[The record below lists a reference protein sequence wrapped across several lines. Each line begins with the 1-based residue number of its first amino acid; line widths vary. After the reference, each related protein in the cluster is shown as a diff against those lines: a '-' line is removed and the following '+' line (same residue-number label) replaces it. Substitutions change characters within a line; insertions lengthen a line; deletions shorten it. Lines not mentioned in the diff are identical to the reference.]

1 MGAAWRDLMG
11 QTLLAAG
18 VRPRVEIDGGE
29 GKEPWMESL
38 LWRQGNRYCLAVLK
52 NLFESADAPESLR
65 MIDLEPKDITIRL
78 TLPVRAMRNV
88 RTDKAWGDVSS
99 FVDRFNPSEANLYT
113 FALRT

>member
-1 MGAAWRDLMG
+1 
-11 QTLLAAG
+11 
-18 VRPRVEIDGGE
+18 
-29 GKEPWMESL
+29 
-38 LWRQGNRYCLAVLK
+38 
-52 NLFESADAPESLR
+52 